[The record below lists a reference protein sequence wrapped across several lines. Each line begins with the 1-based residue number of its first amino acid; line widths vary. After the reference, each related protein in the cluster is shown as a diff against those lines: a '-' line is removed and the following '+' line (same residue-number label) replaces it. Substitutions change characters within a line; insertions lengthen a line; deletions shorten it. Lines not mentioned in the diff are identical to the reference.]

1 MYSCHDCKCCPVRL
15 ISCRQHATKGIYW
28 TRQRKNSPDPTISFH
43 VCFRV
48 FNCVTLLFLTVTKN
62 DYYLA
67 VVALWQPL
75 DSFSTWANGHCF
87 SLMLLFHREHRPSV
101 CIISLCYPLLGQ
113 LNHHVP
119 LHLFAPSVWSI
130 FRRTPILQPRPPGHV
145 SCTLPSEPC
154 ILSSCLMFIQ
164 NASSLTTYL
173 PPPPPA
179 IYLSIYLYIYICI
192 YI

>member
-15 ISCRQHATKGIYW
+15 ISCRQHATRGIYW

-101 CIISLCYPLLGQ
+101 FVQFLFVTRYLDNSIIMFLFISLRPPFGQ
-113 LNHHVP
+113 FFVGLPSCSPAHLDMYHVP
-119 LHLFAPSVWSI
+119 SHLSPAFS
-130 FRRTPILQPRPPGHV
+130 RRV
-145 SCTLPSEPC
+145 
-154 ILSSCLMFIQ
+154 
-164 NASSLTTYL
+164 
-173 PPPPPA
+173 
-179 IYLSIYLYIYICI
+179 
-192 YI
+192 